1 MTSSTLPT
9 RLVGTRTVFDDTVD
23 VLGGF
28 RPGYPKFYS
37 IADLG
42 SQSRRRWVPLEQAV
56 EGGRDRL
63 PADEDGREERAEAA
77 QRLALDRS
85 VGRRRGSQLS
95 LQGAFDLAPM
105 RDEPGGEDAIRLHET
120 GV

>member
-1 MTSSTLPT
+1 MELSGSFCG
-9 RLVGTRTVFDDTVD
+9 RLGPRLDERHHPSLVQT
-23 VLGGF
+23 
-28 RPGYPKFYS
+28 
-37 IADLG
+37 
-42 SQSRRRWVPLEQAV
+42 QAV

-63 PADEDGREERAEAA
+63 PADEGGREERAEAA

-95 LQGAFDLAPM
+95 LQGAFDLAPV
-105 RDEPGGEDAIRLHET
+105 RDEPSGEDAIRLHET